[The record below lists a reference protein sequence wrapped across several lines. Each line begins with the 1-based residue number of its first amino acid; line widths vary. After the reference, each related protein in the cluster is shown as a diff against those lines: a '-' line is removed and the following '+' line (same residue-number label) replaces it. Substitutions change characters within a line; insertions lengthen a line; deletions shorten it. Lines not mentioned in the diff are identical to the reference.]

1 MPLIY
6 LQLLMEFIPT
16 FMLDFICFSALF
28 VLLKGF
34 KEKLE
39 LEQLKNFEKQ
49 DKTLTYNFPAVL
61 ICSIIL
67 FVGVMLKFS
76 MLIILISVAGL
87 YPLLSKF
94 FKKRAVTKLQEE
106 FDKSLGESLQ
116 ILTSS
121 LRAGLTLK
129 AALTASIKSAPK
141 VFADQMRITIN
152 DFNLGVPM
160 DEALTRMKSRVNT
173 PTTDLALGSMIITSR
188 SGGDLASMLGKIS
201 LSINESER
209 IQGKL
214 RALTAQGKMQALL
227 VSLAPPFLFIFMS
240 FYDPER
246 MNVLTETTM
255 GQILL
260 VTAVIFEVIGII
272 ITKKVLKLKI

>member
-1 MPLIY
+1 
-6 LQLLMEFIPT
+6 
-16 FMLDFICFSALF
+16 
-28 VLLKGF
+28 
-34 KEKLE
+34 
-39 LEQLKNFEKQ
+39 
-49 DKTLTYNFPAVL
+49 
-61 ICSIIL
+61 
-67 FVGVMLKFS
+67 